1 MFSRPKKIPASFI
14 GPKKIPFGQNVRPKK
29 ILRTP
34 PVIKICEWGP
44 CVTGLPIFLGEGVAA
59 DLGHQACHGP
69 LRDATYHRVVTWYIG
84 LRAQSWDQGSEE
96 KAQGSEEWN
105 QGSQGF

>member
-1 MFSRPKKIPASFI
+1 MTIETFSQSQDKTYVKHLQTLVKKNRQKA
-14 GPKKIPFGQNVRPKK
+14 V
-29 ILRTP
+29 L
-34 PVIKICEWGP
+34 
-44 CVTGLPIFLGEGVAA
+44 TGLPIFLGKGVAA
-59 DLGHQACHGP
+59 DLGQQACHGP
-69 LRDATYHRVVTWYIG
+69 LRDVTYHRVVTWYIV